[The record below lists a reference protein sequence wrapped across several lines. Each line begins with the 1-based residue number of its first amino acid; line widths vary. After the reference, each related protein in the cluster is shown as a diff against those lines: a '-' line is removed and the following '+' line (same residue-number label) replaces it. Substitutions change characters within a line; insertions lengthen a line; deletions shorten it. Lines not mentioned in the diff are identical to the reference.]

1 MSDEGECVWNSP
13 SVGGGIAVS
22 CWCETSPFDDVFE
35 GVTHRNNPFLASVGQ
50 VWSLTKFNS
59 VDFLQSRIGVFI
71 HTVSWEI
78 RT

>member
-22 CWCETSPFDDVFE
+22 CWCETGPSPFDDVLE
-35 GVTHRNNPFLASVGQ
+35 GATHRSNPFLASVGQ

-59 VDFLQSRIGVFI
+59 VDFFTIKDWCFY
-71 HTVSWEI
+71 
-78 RT
+78 